1 MEMLI
6 YLYIHYTNADTVAQL
21 DRRWLELWYG
31 RQRLFT
37 RLLSKKGRMG
47 DRGTERG
54 RNVLEKASLHL
65 LTELCSCLISLSLSL
80 NPTLPLL
87 PSLSLPF
94 TAPPTRCT
102 FAWNKGGTHAHTE
115 RVFFVYVDL
124 WKRQNRAEASDM
136 HVRLPWIQHP
146 GTPLLFFLFDSN
158 FLTVFLLLL
167 FSNFEYF
174 GS

>member
-1 MEMLI
+1 ME
-6 YLYIHYTNADTVAQL
+6 QL

-54 RNVLEKASLHL
+54 RNVLEKASRHL

-80 NPTLPLL
+80 CTQLFPLL
-87 PSLSLPF
+87 PSLCLPI

-102 FAWNKGGTHAHTE
+102 FAWNKGGTHAHTLNVC
-115 RVFFVYVDL
+115 VFCVCGLV
-124 WKRQNRAEASDM
+124 KTAEQSRSVRHACEVASDTAS
-136 HVRLPWIQHP
+136 WY
-146 GTPLLFFLFDSN
+146 TSAFFFLFDSN
-158 FLTVFLLLL
+158 FLTVFSYCYFLIL
-167 FSNFEYF
+167 FEYF